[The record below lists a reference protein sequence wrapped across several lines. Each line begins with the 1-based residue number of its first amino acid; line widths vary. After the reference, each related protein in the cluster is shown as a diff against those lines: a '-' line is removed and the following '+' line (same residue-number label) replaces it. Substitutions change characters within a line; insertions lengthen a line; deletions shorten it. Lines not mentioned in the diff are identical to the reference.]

1 MTNLFLVNDEL
12 RRFMRR
18 YWYIVIISLLGFSC
32 ASQDLDNPISDIPV
46 PYLKNSPGE
55 CYYLDEFMPIPEAL
69 VAGKK
74 GRLYLR
80 SSSYDNNFARMKQ
93 SSLCPVFQS
102 LRRCFLLQYFAQP
115 HRGPFHDERLFLSQI
130 PAMPNSWCA
139 IILSVLLLSMVLQ

>member
-1 MTNLFLVNDEL
+1 
-12 RRFMRR
+12 MRR

-32 ASQDLDNPISDIPV
+32 ASQDLDNPISDIPL

-80 SSSYDNNFARMKQ
+80 YYTYRSATYKDWEQKHVVLSFYPQ
-93 SSLCPVFQS
+93 
-102 LRRCFLLQYFAQP
+102 
-115 HRGPFHDERLFLSQI
+115 DERCWSLFEEYYVQD
-130 PAMPNSWCA
+130 
-139 IILSVLLLSMVLQ
+139 